1 MPFGSHMSLQDNG
14 TIVELSKDD
23 TTHRE
28 IGKRL
33 GYSQMQLLLTDSKE
47 LHARSGEVSLQNLYQ
62 SMPWRMQAVIAAKGG
77 HTKYGWW
84 KNIKI
89 CILQCNKWTCLH
101 FGSILL
107 SQIVESI
114 NQSIWV
120 TSPKDI
126 WVNQSINKSI
136 N

>member
-62 SMPWRMQAVIAAKGG
+62 SMPRRMQAVIAAKGG
-77 HTKYGWW
+77 HTKCG
-84 KNIKI
+84 
-89 CILQCNKWTCLH
+89 
-101 FGSILL
+101 
-107 SQIVESI
+107 
-114 NQSIWV
+114 
-120 TSPKDI
+120 
-126 WVNQSINKSI
+126 
-136 N
+136 